1 MSVMPP
7 FTARAVVLALVGG
20 SFAVLAN
27 MISLIMIGKINERV
41 PVSERLSYVFWGTEV
56 KKKFKQLYPDSRLA
70 LLFNLCIVLMVIS
83 FALLLRFWVFT

>member
-20 SFAVLAN
+20 SFAILAN

-41 PVSERLSYVFWGTEV
+41 PESERLSYIFWGTEV
-56 KKKFKQLYPDSRLA
+56 KKKFKQLYPGSKLT
-70 LLFNLCIVLMVIS
+70 LLFNLCIILMVICGV
-83 FALLLRFWVFT
+83 LLVRFWIFS